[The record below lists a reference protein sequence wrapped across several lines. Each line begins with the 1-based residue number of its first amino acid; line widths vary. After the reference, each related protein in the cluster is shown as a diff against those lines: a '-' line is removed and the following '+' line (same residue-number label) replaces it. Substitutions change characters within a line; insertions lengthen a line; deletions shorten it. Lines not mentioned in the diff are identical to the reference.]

1 MVPSASLAKNT
12 DGKSRAQHAAIEA
25 ASDRRETSP
34 VYKRIL
40 IATDGSALAEKAE
53 VTGLEL
59 AKTLNAEVIAVTV
72 SEPVEA
78 LSMVALAERR
88 MSNPIGNY
96 EDAVRAAVNRIFFR
110 VGETAMKRGLACK
123 TLHVKDKYP
132 ADGIIETA
140 RENACDLIVMSSH
153 GRRGIAG
160 MLLGSQASKVVTLSD
175 RPVLICR

>member
-1 MVPSASLAKNT
+1 
-12 DGKSRAQHAAIEA
+12 
-25 ASDRRETSP
+25 
-34 VYKRIL
+34 VYNRIL

-78 LSMVALAERR
+78 LSMSALAERR

-96 EDAVRAAVNRIFFR
+96 EEAVRAAVNRIFFR
-110 VGETAMKRGLACK
+110 VGETAMRLGLACK
-123 TLHVKDKYP
+123 TLHVKDKNP

-140 RENACDLIVMSSH
+140 RENDCDLIVMSSH
-153 GRRGIAG
+153 GRRGISG
-160 MLLGSQASKVVTLSD
+160 ILLGSQASKVVSLSD